1 MVEFK
6 GENGAK
12 VAYTLFA
19 LQLTFPPKLYKSP
32 HMSIS
37 IDTLKEAISIK
48 EEIASLESRL
58 EKILGGGSLPSPFS
72 ATAPVAGKKTM
83 SADAKAKIAAA
94 ARARWAKIKGTSTSA
109 PASDVVKPTARFSAA
124 HRAKL
129 SAAAKARHAKVKG
142 TSAPAPVK
150 KKGGISAAGRAKLAA
165 AMKARWAAAKR
176 KGTTPTAKKK

>member
-1 MVEFK
+1 M
-6 GENGAK
+6 
-12 VAYTLFA
+12 YYDDSMT
-19 LQLTFPPKLYKSP
+19 
-32 HMSIS
+32 IS
-37 IDTLKEAISIK
+37 IEHLKEAISIK
-48 EEIASLESRL
+48 EEIAALESRL
-58 EKILGGGSLPSPFS
+58 EKILNGGVELPLPFS
-72 ATAPVAGKKTM
+72 LIVKHPSVVETTAKRGRRKM
-83 SADAKAKIAAA
+83 SAAAKAKIAAA

-129 SAAAKARHAKVKG
+129 SAAAKARHAKTKG
-142 TSAPAPVK
+142 TSTPAPVK